1 MINNHSM
8 LFYCGTLQCNIIWLA
23 VTGTNKMH
31 LCWKIL
37 EARKA
42 EIIETNASFVPQS
55 TLLLVMSAYCSSYNH
70 YQQSGEHRAFAISS
84 SNKHSNMTNANESTS
99 INKSCWVTVLELTPQ
114 LLAQAAGCPTWNFP
128 VIPWPTTVSTKTIL
142 WSKFCNYVQ
151 H

>member
-1 MINNHSM
+1 MS
-8 LFYCGTLQCNIIWLA
+8 FYCGTLQCNIIWLA

-84 SNKHSNMTNANESTS
+84 LQNYLQAVTN
-99 INKSCWVTVLELTPQ
+99 IQ
-114 LLAQAAGCPTWNFP
+114 M
-128 VIPWPTTVSTKTIL
+128 
-142 WSKFCNYVQ
+142 
-151 H
+151 